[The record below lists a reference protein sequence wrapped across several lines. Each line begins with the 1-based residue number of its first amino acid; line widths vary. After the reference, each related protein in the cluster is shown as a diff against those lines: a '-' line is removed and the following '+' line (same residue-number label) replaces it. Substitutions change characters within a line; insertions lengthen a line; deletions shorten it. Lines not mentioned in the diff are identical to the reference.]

1 MNQKRALAHRALP
14 ICTLGAPGHGKTTLT
29 AAIARVVARIGAIH
43 TDIDGSFE
51 AQTPMRHPIREGVGI
66 TYRAV
71 DYETSGKFYTQI
83 DCETQQ
89 DIVKMLVSGS
99 PAIQGAIW
107 IVNAVEGITP
117 DSEALLRLASQ
128 IHLTPVIPFL
138 NTGGIPKD
146 DELLDI
152 CQMEMRELLSECGW
166 KEEKTPLLSNPV
178 RGTMFRA
185 ETAPIIIGDA
195 RKALNYKGDKLT
207 SAHWKPIVDLV
218 FAMNRHMPEPIN
230 RADLPLIMPIYEITE
245 ETRDSVSIQGE
256 IVQGHLAVGQAVD
269 VVGKGERIKTRCLGT
284 QGAVGANAESQ
295 QTEARVEAE
304 QDWLAVGQV
313 LCTPKTIKS
322 HSVFTAIVYLLTQEE
337 SSTHIPLVDND
348 RPALRLWGI
357 DMPTHLQLPP
367 DISIVTPGMDA
378 RVTVTLDLPLA
389 MEVGTRFE
397 VKKMGS
403 CIGIGVVTALD

>member
-1 MNQKRALAHRALP
+1 MDEKRALKHRALP

-29 AAIARVVARIGAIH
+29 AAIAKVVARIGAIH

-51 AQTPMRHPIREGVGI
+51 TQIPLRHPIREGVGI
-66 TYRAV
+66 TYRTM

-99 PAIQGAIW
+99 PAIQGALW
-107 IVNAVEGITP
+107 VVNAVEGVTP
-117 DSEALLRLASQ
+117 DSEALLRLASHV
-128 IHLTPVIPFL
+128 HLTTVIPFL
-138 NTGGIPKD
+138 NTGGIPQD

-166 KEEKTPLLSNPV
+166 KEETS
-178 RGTMFRA
+178 
-185 ETAPIIIGDA
+185 PIIVGDA
-195 RKALNYKGDKLT
+195 RKALTYKGDKL
-207 SAHWKPIVDLV
+207 AAARWKPMVDLV
-218 FAMNRHMPEPIN
+218 FAMNRHMPAPIN
-230 RADLPLIMPIYEITE
+230 RAALPLIMPIYEITE
-245 ETRDSVSIQGE
+245 ETRDRVSVRGE

-269 VVGKGERIKTRCLGT
+269 VVGKGERIKTRCLGLKE
-284 QGAVGANAESQ
+284 N
-295 QTEARVEAE
+295 EARVEAE
-304 QDWLAVGQV
+304 PEWLSVGQV

-322 HSVFTAIVYLLTQEE
+322 HSAFTAIVYLLTQEE
-337 SSTHIPLVDND
+337 SGTHIPLIDND
-348 RPALRLWGI
+348 RPVIHLWGI
-357 DMPTHLQLPP
+357 DMPTHLRLPP

-378 RVTVTLDLPLA
+378 RVTVMLDLPLA

-403 CIGIGVVTALD
+403 CIGIGVVTALE

>member
-1 MNQKRALAHRALP
+1 MGEKRAPKHRALP

-29 AAIARVVARIGAIH
+29 AAIAKVVAKIGAIH
-43 TDIDGSFE
+43 TDINGSFE
-51 AQTPMRHPIREGVGI
+51 AQTPTRHPIREGVGF
-66 TYRAV
+66 TYRAI

-89 DIVKMLVSGS
+89 DIVKMLVSGT

-107 IVNAVEGITP
+107 VVNAVEGVTP
-117 DSEALLRLASQ
+117 ESEALLCLASDV
-128 IHLTPVIPFL
+128 HLTTVIPFL

-152 CQMEMRELLSECGW
+152 CKMEMRELLSECGW
-166 KEEKTPLLSNPV
+166 
-178 RGTMFRA
+178 GA
-185 ETAPIIIGDA
+185 EASPIVVGDA
-195 RKALNYKGDKLT
+195 HKALNYRGNKLT
-207 SAHWKPIVDLV
+207 SAQWQPIVDLV

-230 RADLPLIMPIYEITE
+230 RASLPLIMPIYEITE
-245 ETRDSVSIQGE
+245 ETRDSVSVHGE
-256 IVQGHLAVGQAVD
+256 KIQGHLAVGQAVD
-269 VVGKGERIKTRCLGT
+269 VVGKGERIKTRCLGIKKNE
-284 QGAVGANAESQ
+284 V
-295 QTEARVEAE
+295 RVEAE
-304 QDWLAVGQV
+304 PDWLSVGQV

-322 HSVFTAIVYLLTQEE
+322 HAAFTARVYLLTQEE
-337 SSTHIPLVDND
+337 SGTHIPLIDND

-378 RVTVTLDLPLA
+378 RVTMQPELPLA

-397 VKKMGS
+397 VKKMGA
-403 CIGIGVVTALD
+403 CIGIGVVTALE